1 MMEYKLLRGYNFK
14 SIRYKDYF
22 IFLKRYPDNEL
33 FVSLT
38 HVSST
43 GHISNHVRFVI
54 DRPFEYYIKRTHMLI
69 MNLSENYPPDICIN
83 RGLYYICN

>member
-1 MMEYKLLRGYNFK
+1 MKEYKLLRGYNFK

-43 GHISNHVRFVI
+43 EHVSDHLRFVM
-54 DRPFEYYIKRTHMLI
+54 DRPFEYYSKRIHRLV
-69 MNLSENYPPDICIN
+69 MNLSEHYPPNICIS
-83 RGLYYICN
+83 RVLYYLIT